1 MRDYG
6 KVSPQFWT
14 GKTGKALRGNHEAQ
28 LLALYLMTSPHAN
41 MIGVYHCPIAYMAH
55 ETGLTIEGASLAL
68 QCLIDADFCTFDED
82 DEYVFVHQFARHQI
96 GETLTATDKRCKGVK
111 NALSRVPKNQCWQA
125 FVAHYAIAFLLPVE
139 GEKAS
144 PPKAPSKPPASQKQK
159 QKQKQNI
166 PPTPQGGLDCS
177 AKPDLLGDTTAA
189 DIDDESEDG
198 EGTCKRFEEFWTAW
212 PANERKQ
219 DKVKC
224 AKKWRREGLDR
235 DADAILADVAVK
247 QQTRKWRDGFVEA
260 PLVYL
265 NGRRWE
271 DGVTPAEAAAEAVPS
286 QLAGAI

>member
-14 GKTGKALRGNHEAQ
+14 GKTGKALRGKPEVQ
-28 LLALYLMTSPHAN
+28 LLALYLMSSPHAN
-41 MIGVYHCPIAYMAH
+41 MIGVYHCPVAYMAH
-55 ETGLTIEGASLAL
+55 ETGLPFEGASKAL
-68 QCLIDADFCTFDED
+68 QSLIDADFCTFDED
-82 DEYVFVHQFARHQI
+82 SEYVFVHQFARHQI
-96 GETLTATDKRCKGVK
+96 GETLKAADKRCTGVK
-111 NALSRVPKNQCWQA
+111 KALAKVPKNQCWQA
-125 FVAHYAIAFLLPVE
+125 FMERYAVAYLISVE

-144 PPKAPSKPPASQKQK
+144 HPEAPSKPLASQKQK

-166 PPTPQGGLDCS
+166 PPTPQGGLDGLTK
-177 AKPDLLGDTTAA
+177 ADLGTEPTSESDDDT
-189 DIDDESEDG
+189 DEGS
-198 EGTCKRFEEFWTAW
+198 GTCKRFEEFWTAW

-224 AKKWRREGLDR
+224 ARKWRREGLDR
-235 DADAILADVAVK
+235 DADAILTDISVK
-247 QQTRKWRDGFVEA
+247 QQTNKWRDGFIEA

-271 DGVTPAEAAAEAVPS
+271 DGVTPKSDAADAGPP